1 MCKSSSKFLSC
12 ARAATEFPISHLS
25 EAAYPHHREKLRRLV
40 IIIFNS
46 NWLFHW
52 GKSHWVSPICLR
64 ETRREWQQETRLDS
78 YFVDFWYAG
87 RALTHNV
94 QDDPQLFK
102 NPFKMGNES
111 MLVQRVFSIGAAENV
126 VMRMADLF
134 LHPPRKS
141 RRLIWGV
148 RTTWQKTTGSLARP
162 PYFGC
167 EKFNNINISMC
178 VKMF

>member
-1 MCKSSSKFLSC
+1 MRFSSSRSSSNSRRRGLPALLPRCKQMFEEEFNRNIRAEESQKVC
-12 ARAATEFPISHLS
+12 VKARQSFWAARAATEFPISHLS

-102 NPFKMGNES
+102 NPFK
-111 MLVQRVFSIGAAENV
+111 
-126 VMRMADLF
+126 
-134 LHPPRKS
+134 
-141 RRLIWGV
+141 WGMS
-148 RTTWQKTTGSLARP
+148 QCSSSASLALVRR
-162 PYFGC
+162 
-167 EKFNNINISMC
+167 
-178 VKMF
+178 KMS